1 MMKNIKS
8 PKTLRVGQKAPDFL
22 AKTISGDK
30 ISLNRFRGNLVWLIF
45 YRYPGCPL
53 CNLHLKA
60 VKRREE
66 HYRSKGLSIVSI
78 FESPV
83 EKFRNL
89 NNPPN
94 WVYWVPDP
102 NKLLY
107 ELYQTDVSLKAV
119 YRPSVA
125 LQFLKALANGFLQGS
140 IDGQLGQVP
149 ASFLIA
155 EDGIIENIYYGKT
168 IADHIPFSEV
178 DRFIEQRKMGTW
190 NSHST
195 L

>member
-1 MMKNIKS
+1 
-8 PKTLRVGQKAPDFL
+8 
-22 AKTISGDK
+22 
-30 ISLNRFRGNLVWLIF
+30 
-45 YRYPGCPL
+45 
-53 CNLHLKA
+53 
-60 VKRREE
+60 
-66 HYRSKGLSIVSI
+66 
-78 FESPV
+78 
-83 EKFRNL
+83 
-89 NNPPN
+89 
-94 WVYWVPDP
+94 YWVPDP

-178 DRFIEQRKMGTW
+178 DRFIEKRRFGTW